1 MHLQDVSNK
10 GKENMLNVNF
20 DKCTGCGACIQRCPK
35 GCISWKEKE
44 FGFRYPKIEKENCVN
59 CGLCEKVCPIEKE
72 LTILDEQKAYAVVHK
87 NSEIVAKSTSGG
99 AFTALANFVF
109 AQNGVVYGAAMTDE
123 MQVVHIRTENKNDFA
138 KLRSSKYIQSSTG
151 STYKLVEQ
159 DLKQGKMVLY
169 SGTPC
174 QIDGVKCFLGKNYEN
189 LYTADIV
196 CHGVGSQ
203 AYFDKYM
210 DFAKERYGKIK
221 ALRFRS
227 KEYSGWSCGG
237 VVVVV
242 DSTDHLKEKKIPYRD
257 FDNYY
262 YSYFLSGDIY
272 RKCCYSCKYA
282 NTKRVGDFSLGD
294 YWGVEALKLN
304 LHTQNGCS
312 LLLVN
317 NKRAMKMLNIL
328 TELDKVETTIEQAA
342 HCNKQ
347 LNEPSRMPE
356 NRERRIEEFETL
368 TGEQIQKIYLKTHR
382 KTVAKGKLKA
392 LIPYK
397 LKLLIRSKRK

>member
-1 MHLQDVSNK
+1 MFAINY
-10 GKENMLNVNF
+10 EN
-20 DKCTGCGACIQRCPK
+20 CTGCGACVQRCPK
-35 GCISWKEKE
+35 QCISWTTKE
-44 FGFRYPKIEKENCVN
+44 FDFRYPQIDEATCINCD
-59 CGLCEKVCPIEKE
+59 LCEKVCPIDKE
-72 LTILDEQKAYAVVHK
+72 LKAPVVQKAYAAVHK
-87 NSEIVAKSTSGG
+87 DSFVLEKSTSGG
-99 AFTALANFVF
+99 AFTALADTIFS
-109 AQNGVVYGAAMTDE
+109 QGGVVYGAAMLNG
-123 MQVVHIRTENKNDFA
+123 MQVKHIRTENRTAFA
-138 KLRSSKYIQSSTG
+138 ELRSSKYLQSDTG
-151 STYKLVEQ
+151 TTYQMVEQ
-159 DLKQGKMVLY
+159 DLKQGKVVLY

-174 QIDGVKCFLGKNYEN
+174 QIDGLKCFLRKEYEN

-210 DFAKERYGKIK
+210 EFAKERYGKIK

-227 KEYSGWSCGG
+227 KEYAGWSCGG

-242 DSTDHLKEKKIPYRD
+242 GTSNSEKIIPYRD

-294 YWGVEALKLN
+294 YWGVEALN
-304 LHTQNGCS
+304 LPLQTENGCS

-317 NKRAMKMLNIL
+317 NKRANKLFK
-328 TELDKVETTIEQAA
+328 TVVDLDNVETTIEQAA

-347 LNEPSRMPE
+347 LNEPSRLTKS
-356 NRERRIEEFETL
+356 RQKRINEYESMS
-368 TGEQIQKIYLKTHR
+368 GQQIQEVYLKTHR
-382 KTVAKGKLKA
+382 KTVVKGKMKTLM
-392 LIPYK
+392 PYK